1 MLHRAAEPRQRKAV
15 VGTQLL
21 DDGLQGAFGRSDAVT
36 GHRPRTIDQDFD
48 GHAAR
53 FFRWQV
59 WAEAGQHGHA
69 LGLDLVACGDRQR
82 VMRQLIDHQ
91 QEVAVQ
97 IRRARQ

>member
-1 MLHRAAEPRQRKAV
+1 MTRHGPIVTPALDPAGV
-15 VGTQLL
+15 V
-21 DDGLQGAFGRSDAVT
+21 ASM
-36 GHRPRTIDQDFD
+36 RTRID
-48 GHAAR
+48 
-53 FFRWQV
+53 
-59 WAEAGQHGHA
+59 A